1 MPPDVALLV
10 TLAVLP
16 IEPDVTVYLYCKAVP
31 TSVSEAVMVIL
42 IGVPSVAKD
51 NLRYQQKI
59 SLEKHLYFSNFI
71 QPEPL

>member
-10 TLAVLP
+10 TLAVEP

-42 IGVPSVAKD
+42 TGVPSVAKV
-51 NLRYQQKI
+51 
-59 SLEKHLYFSNFI
+59 
-71 QPEPL
+71 